1 MFRLI
6 PLRNAL
12 VPAAVVLLAA
22 GQGLA
27 ADARISRVLDAMLER
42 AESQVAAAAN
52 RSPEDVAVGSNESEA
67 LTTNPTS
74 DPHGAIQRYRQ
85 YFAGTGQKRFA
96 AGIRRLA
103 PFKAAF
109 ENIFIEEGVPADLI
123 WLGLVESGYD
133 RWARSPKNA
142 VGMWQFIPATATRFG
157 LAVGRVDERTDPLKS
172 ARAAAQYLK
181 FLYST
186 FGDWRLALAGYNAGE
201 ERVAEAIRRTGS
213 RDFWRLSHLRLL
225 PSETREYVPAVLAA
239 QQLGAGS
246 VLVARKSEVSGT
258 GSPASVVYAQ
268 LGVMQ

>member
-1 MFRLI
+1 MFRLTS
-6 PLRNAL
+6 LRKAL
-12 VPAAVVLLAA
+12 APAILALLAA

-27 ADARISRVLDAMLER
+27 ADARISRILDEMLER
-42 AESQVAAAAN
+42 AESQADAAAN
-52 RSPEDVAVGSNESEA
+52 RSAEDVAVDSNESEA
-67 LTTNPTS
+67 FTTNPTS

-85 YFAGTGQKRFA
+85 YFAGTGQERFS
-96 AGIRRLA
+96 AGVRRLA

-109 ENIFIEEGVPADLI
+109 ENIFTEEGVPADLI

-172 ARAAAQYLK
+172 ARAAAQYLR

-186 FGDWRLALAGYNAGE
+186 FGDWKLALAGYNAGE
-201 ERVAEAIRRTGS
+201 ERVADAIRRTGS
-213 RDFWRLSHLRLL
+213 RDFWRISHLRLL

-246 VLVARKSEVSGT
+246 ALRAETFQVSGT
-258 GSPASVVYAQ
+258 GSPANVVYAQ
-268 LGVMQ
+268 LGGMQ